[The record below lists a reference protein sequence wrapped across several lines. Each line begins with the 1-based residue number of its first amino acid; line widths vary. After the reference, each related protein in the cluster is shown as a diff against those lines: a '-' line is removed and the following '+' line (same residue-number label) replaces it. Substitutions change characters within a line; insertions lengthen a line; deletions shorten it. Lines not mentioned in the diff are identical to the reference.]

1 MISNC
6 KKYASALL
14 LFFVALNGSAQVR
27 DLDFYI
33 TEALRNSPLLNDL
46 RNQFNSASIDSLIIR
61 AQSRP
66 QAEGRSL
73 LLYAPFN
80 KYFGYDEVITD
91 GGNYEAVGYVSQN
104 IFNRKSIENKYRSA
118 GTLKEGLGINRKISQ
133 AELKRLITSLYLQ
146 SFSISADLAFNRSF
160 LDLLH
165 EQDRIISQFVRAG
178 IFRQADYLSLL
189 VETQGQ
195 EVLVSQLENE
205 YEKNTGTLNEACGI
219 VDTSHVDLQVPD
231 IKPLSVTTN
240 PGNLFLE
247 PFRIDSLQIINEKAG
262 LDLRYK
268 PIVSWFADAGVLTS
282 NPWNFYRHFGVSAGI
297 SLSIPIY
304 DGQQKKLG
312 QQKLTL
318 RENSRSFYS
327 ISSKK
332 LYDQQYLKLQGELE
346 GMKAV
351 RDKLA
356 KQLEISDQL
365 VRSLRSELE
374 TGYVRMTDY
383 LNALKSYRNIRH
395 SLNMTDIAFMS
406 VVNDMNYILSE

>member
-1 MISNC
+1 M
-6 KKYASALL
+6 
-14 LFFVALNGSAQVR
+14 LFIALNGSAQVR
-27 DLDFYI
+27 DLDYYI
-33 TEALRNSPLLNDL
+33 SEALRNSPLLNDL
-46 RNQFNSASIDSLIIR
+46 SNQLNSASIDSLIIR
-61 AQSRP
+61 AQNRP

-73 LLYAPFN
+73 LLYAPYN

-104 IFNRKSIENKYRSA
+104 IFNRKIIENKYRTT
-118 GTLKEGLGINRKISQ
+118 GTLKQGLSINRKISE
-133 AELKRLITSLYLQ
+133 ADLRRLITSLYLQ
-146 SFSISADLAFNRSF
+146 SFSVSSDLAFNRSF
-160 LDLLH
+160 LELLR

-178 IFRQADYLSLL
+178 IFNQADYLSLL

-219 VDTSHVDLQVPD
+219 VDTSHVDLQVPE
-231 IKPLSVTTN
+231 IQPLAITTT
-240 PGNLFLE
+240 PGYLFLE
-247 PFRIDSLQIINEKAG
+247 PFRIDSLQIINDKAG

-268 PIVSWFADAGVLTS
+268 PTVSWFADAGVLTS

-297 SLSIPIY
+297 SLSVPIY
-304 DGQQKKLG
+304 DGKQKKLG
-312 QQKLTL
+312 EQKLAL
-318 RENSRSFYS
+318 RENTRFFYS
-327 ISSKK
+327 TSSKK
-332 LYDQQYLKLQGELE
+332 QYDQQYLRLQGELD
-346 GMKAV
+346 GMRTV
-351 RDKLA
+351 RNKLA

-383 LNALKSYRNIRH
+383 LNALKNYRNIRH
-395 SLNMTDIAFMS
+395 NLNMTDIAVMS